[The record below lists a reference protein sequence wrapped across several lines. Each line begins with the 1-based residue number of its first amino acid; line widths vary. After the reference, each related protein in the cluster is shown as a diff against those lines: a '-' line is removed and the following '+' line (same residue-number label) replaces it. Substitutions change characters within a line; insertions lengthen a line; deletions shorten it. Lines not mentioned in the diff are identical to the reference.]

1 MLRIATCQMTSG
13 PDIGANVQIAES
25 LIRKAAREGA
35 NLALLPEM
43 FTIMSNDPKDVLRL
57 AEQYQDGPVQRI
69 MSGLAKSLGIWIA
82 AGTMPLKT
90 DDPHRVTNT
99 MLVYDAFVRK
109 LRAMTRFIFFLMKD
123 SRNATTSRSFM
134 SEGIRPSLSTSH

>member
-82 AGTMPLKT
+82 AGTM
-90 DDPHRVTNT
+90 HS
-99 MLVYDAFVRK
+99 VRK

>member
-69 MSGLAKSLGIWIA
+69 MSGLAKSLGIGLLLA
-82 AGTMPLKT
+82 PCLLKPT
-90 DDPHRVTNT
+90 
-99 MLVYDAFVRK
+99 
-109 LRAMTRFIFFLMKD
+109 
-123 SRNATTSRSFM
+123 
-134 SEGIRPSLSTSH
+134 IRTG

>member
-57 AEQYQDGPVQRI
+57 AELYQIETDFIIGKGFVDPYSDDITEHYFQCK
-69 MSGLAKSLGIWIA
+69 GFNDLGMENITKTMNAIA
-82 AGTMPLKT
+82 AEADK
-90 DDPHRVTNT
+90 
-99 MLVYDAFVRK
+99 AEK
-109 LRAMTRFIFFLMKD
+109 
-123 SRNATTSRSFM
+123 
-134 SEGIRPSLSTSH
+134 SE

>member
-82 AGTMPLKT
+82 DHGAPGIDGAGVPPEST
-90 DDPHRVTNT
+90 
-99 MLVYDAFVRK
+99 AAG
-109 LRAMTRFIFFLMKD
+109 RASGLCGG
-123 SRNATTSRSFM
+123 NYVA
-134 SEGIRPSLSTSH
+134 